1 LEGALAEQI
10 LVTYDAAKPEE
21 KSTYKIHIIRKSNV
35 ALDGQSVLPDEVLK
49 KSPLPNV
56 MTDDELKD
64 LAFFCLTAQT
74 HFKKIFKG
82 DENFA
87 MDLEFKVDKQDTG
100 KRAVYLKQA
109 RPLIEPP
116 AK

>member
-1 LEGALAEQI
+1 MLS
-10 LVTYDAAKPEE
+10 DADIKA
-21 KSTYKIHIIRKSNV
+21 T
-35 ALDGQSVLPDEVLK
+35 
-49 KSPLPNV
+49 PLPNV
-56 MTDDELKD
+56 MTDDELND
-64 LAFFCLTAQT
+64 LAYFCLKAQT
-74 HFKKIFKG
+74 HFKKLFKG